1 MKVVITGGSGYIG
14 RNLVD
19 HLRNLNYS
27 VAIYDK
33 KETQPAEDVQFLNC
47 DFVVHLAAFPGV
59 KNCQDNFERA
69 IIDNVSS
76 AFRMFYIA
84 WLRKVPIIFASSQA
98 AIYPKQSLYGTIK
111 RMIEVEANRYN
122 DQGADIRILR
132 FTNVYGGYDYFEK
145 KSTIIANIVKCIKD
159 NKIFSIFGDGSQKR
173 DFIHVDDICKAIT
186 FCMESGPFNDP
197 IDVGTGVET
206 SVKEIVNIF
215 EDKYKKF
222 LFTYNLGSDMIG
234 PMSSIADISRAQ
246 EVFNFKY
253 YVKLRDWIDCLEI

>member
-19 HLRNLNYS
+19 HLRHKGHS

-33 KETQPAEDVQFLNC
+33 IETVAAEDVWYLDC

-59 KNCQDNFERA
+59 QNCKNNFDRA

-76 AFRMFYIA
+76 AFRIFYVAYQKKIP
-84 WLRKVPIIFASSQA
+84 VIFASSQA
-98 AIYPKQSLYGTIK
+98 ALYPNVSLYGTIK

-122 DQGADIRILR
+122 EQGADIRILR

-159 NKIFSIFGDGSQKR
+159 NKEFTIFGTGSQKR
-173 DFIHVDDICKAIT
+173 DFIHVDDICKAIN

-197 IDVGTGVET
+197 IDVGTGIET

-215 EDKYKKF
+215 EDKYEKF
-222 LFTYNLGSDMIG
+222 LFNYNLRSEMIG

-246 EVFNFKY
+246 EVFDFKY
-253 YVKLRDWIDCLEI
+253 YVNLKDWIDCLEI